1 MNEPVVIHDDNHC
14 LAVIKPWNMLVQG
27 DATGDAALID
37 WVKNWVKQKY
47 DKPGNVFIGLLH
59 RIDRP
64 AGGIVLFART
74 SKAAARLSEQFR
86 TGAITKRYLAVAHG
100 EPPPE
105 GEPVDYLLKDRE
117 RNIVKVSGY
126 VPGAKE
132 ARLRYRVMAA
142 GGGLSL
148 VEIDLVTGRPHQ
160 IRVQMSSRG
169 WPLCGDLK
177 YGAPMALAGRNIAL
191 FAARLE
197 FDHPVTKERIRLSAG
212 PPEDEY
218 PWKLFDCSASAR

>member
-1 MNEPVVIHDDNHC
+1 MTEPVVIFDDNHC
-14 LAVIKPWNMLVQG
+14 IAMVKPWNMLVQG
-27 DATGDAALID
+27 DITGDAALIN
-37 WVKNWVKQKY
+37 WVKDWVKQKY
-47 DKPGNVFIGLLH
+47 AKPGNVFIGLLH

-86 TGAITKRYLAVAHG
+86 SGAITKKYLAVVHG
-100 EPPPE
+100 KPPPE
-105 GEPVDYLLKDRE
+105 GELVDYLLKDHE
-117 RNIVKVSGY
+117 RNIVRVSGK
-126 VPGAKE
+126 VPDAKE
-132 ARLRYRVMAA
+132 ARLRYLVIAA

-148 VEIDLVTGRPHQ
+148 VEVDLVTGRPHQ

-177 YGAPMALAGRNIAL
+177 YGAPKALAGRNIAL

-197 FDHPVTKERIRLSAG
+197 FDHPVTKERIRLSAA
-212 PPEDEY
+212 PPVEEY
-218 PWKLFDCSASAR
+218 PWKLFDCSVAAK